1 MKTALITGIC
11 GQDAAYL
18 SKLLLDKGYHVVGL
32 YRRTT
37 KPSFDNLDYL
47 GITKDIEFIQG
58 DMTDQASLNHIVHL
72 TKPDEIY
79 NLAAQ
84 SFVGG
89 SWDYPESTTE
99 INAMG
104 TLYLLEAMRRHAP
117 RAKFYQAST
126 SEMVGTGKVGEK
138 QNEQTPFHPRS
149 PYAISKLYAHWMV
162 DCYRESYGLY
172 CCSGILWNHES
183 PLRGKEFVTRKITDA
198 VARISL
204 GKQKELFLGNIDSKR
219 DWGFSGDYVEAMW
232 LMLQQ
237 KEAKDYCIA
246 SGETYS
252 IRDFLDKA
260 FCAVGIKDWTPY
272 VKLDAQFNRPN
283 DVIYLRGDSSKAK
296 KELGWKPK
304 TSFTGLVEMM
314 VKADIKRNQDTPGV
328 LK

>member
-47 GITKDIEFIQG
+47 GITKNIEFIQG

-104 TLYLLEAMRRHAP
+104 TLYLLEAMRHHAP
-117 RAKFYQAST
+117 KARFYQAST
-126 SEMVGTGKVGEK
+126 SEMVGTGKKGET
-138 QNEQTPFHPRS
+138 QNEDTPFHPRS

-162 DCYRESYGLY
+162 DCYRTSYGLY

-219 DWGFSGDYVEAMW
+219 DWGFSGDYVDAMW
-232 LMLQQ
+232 RMLQQ
-237 KEAKDYCIA
+237 KEPSDYCIA
-246 SGETYS
+246 SGDTHS
-252 IRDFLDKA
+252 IRDFLDEA
-260 FCAVGIKDWTPY
+260 FRAVGIKDWTPY

-283 DVIYLRGDSSKAK
+283 DVIYLRGDSTKAK
-296 KELGWKPK
+296 KKLGWVPK
-304 TSFTGLVEMM
+304 TSFTQLVKMM
-314 VKADIKRNQDTPGV
+314 VDADLKRNEDKP
-328 LK
+328 